1 MDYIVWATLA
11 YLIMDKIYTSKKL
24 IKIEE
29 ALMIIAKAIDK
40 INQS

>member
-11 YLIMDKIYTSKKL
+11 YLIMDKIYKSEKL